1 MYYTYWKEKHGDYLS
16 LPPYQASS
24 PDEANA
30 LRNYDHGK
38 NEFESNAGVGDLG
51 NRRGTVQKANV
62 QFGKRCN
69 AFRLVQ
75 QRGGDLPSSPEVR
88 RRRRGDGRHAR
99 SHRSG

>member
-16 LPPYQASS
+16 LPPEQASS
-24 PDEANA
+24 PNEANA

-38 NEFESNAGVGDLG
+38 NDFESNADVGNLG
-51 NRRGTVQKANV
+51 DRCGTVQKANV
-62 QFGKRCN
+62 QFGKRFD

-75 QRGGDLPSSPEVR
+75 QRGRDHPSSPEVR
-88 RRRRGDGRHAR
+88 WRRRSDGRHAR